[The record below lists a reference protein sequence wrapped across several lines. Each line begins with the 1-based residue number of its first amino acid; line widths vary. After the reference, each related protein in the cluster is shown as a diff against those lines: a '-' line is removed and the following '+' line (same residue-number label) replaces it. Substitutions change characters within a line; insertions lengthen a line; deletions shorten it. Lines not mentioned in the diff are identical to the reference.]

1 MKVSVIT
8 VVYNNAETIEGAIKS
23 VAEQDYTDIEH
34 IVVDGGSND
43 GTLEIIEKYRGRLG
57 KVVTEPDEG
66 IYDAMNKGLALATGE
81 IIGFL
86 NSDDL
91 YADSSVV
98 KQVVN
103 AFQDGT
109 VDACYADL
117 VYVTKDNEKVIR
129 YWKSSSFK
137 KGDFTLGWCP
147 HHPTFYVRKSIVE
160 QLGGFDQS
168 VRIAAD
174 VELMMRYLERGG
186 IRTRYI
192 PRVWVTMRVGGKTNQ
207 SLKNIFHQNKE
218 VLRALRR
225 NNIHVSTFLFVV
237 RKIIN
242 RIGQYVL
249 GFLRNFRQCKD
260 TKW

>member
-1 MKVSVIT
+1 
-8 VVYNNAETIEGAIKS
+8 
-23 VAEQDYTDIEH
+23 
-34 IVVDGGSND
+34 
-43 GTLEIIEKYRGRLG
+43 
-57 KVVTEPDEG
+57 
-66 IYDAMNKGLALATGE
+66 
-81 IIGFL
+81 
-86 NSDDL
+86 
-91 YADSSVV
+91 
-98 KQVVN
+98 
-103 AFQDGT
+103 
-109 VDACYADL
+109 
-117 VYVTKDNEKVIR
+117 
-129 YWKSSSFK
+129 
-137 KGDFTLGWCP
+137 
-147 HHPTFYVRKSIVE
+147 
-160 QLGGFDQS
+160 
-168 VRIAAD
+168 
-174 VELMMRYLERGG
+174 MMRYLERGG